1 MSLKDGSLLPG
12 WPVDRDFAMLMIEA
26 ARSLGFGSRFASRYL
41 AVPLADPTELLN
53 TAWDS
58 RSANIISFVA
68 EGGAGKRLTDRR
80 RNAMTC
86 RLLMYALDARES
98 SQTR

>member
-12 WPVDRDFAMLMIEA
+12 WPVDRDFAMA
-26 ARSLGFGSRFASRYL
+26 ARSLGFGSRFASGYL

-58 RSANIISFVA
+58 RSVNIISFVA

>member
-26 ARSLGFGSRFASRYL
+26 ARSLGFGSRFASGYL

-58 RSANIISFVA
+58 RSVNIISFVA
-68 EGGAGKRLTDRR
+68 EGGAGNRLTFLWQDSHSRFPPEAVFDDKHR
-80 RNAMTC
+80 PLN
-86 RLLMYALDARES
+86 
-98 SQTR
+98 